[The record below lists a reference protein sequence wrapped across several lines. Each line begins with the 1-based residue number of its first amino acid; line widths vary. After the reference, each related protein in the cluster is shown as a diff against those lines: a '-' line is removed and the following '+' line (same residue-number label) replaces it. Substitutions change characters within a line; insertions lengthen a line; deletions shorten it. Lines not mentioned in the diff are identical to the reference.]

1 MLAIPEKMA
10 VKNITGGIND
20 TKNGVRAS
28 ICKIKNANARQV
40 AILTNAIILIAVV
53 ISTSKR

>member
-1 MLAIPEKMA
+1 
-10 VKNITGGIND
+10 
-20 TKNGVRAS
+20 VRAS